1 MVQYLACCLEAKLS
15 GEFTAM
21 IGRSKQSYSS

>member
-15 GEFTAM
+15 EESTAM